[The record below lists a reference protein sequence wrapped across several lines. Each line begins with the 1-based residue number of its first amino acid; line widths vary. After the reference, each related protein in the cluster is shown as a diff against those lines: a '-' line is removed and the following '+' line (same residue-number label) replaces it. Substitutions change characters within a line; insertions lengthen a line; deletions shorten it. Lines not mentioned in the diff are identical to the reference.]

1 MSPSPRVTELTWTAE
16 HSTLSIRRPV
26 PGVVVI
32 VVTGTDVGQH
42 GDGPFLALAEDLA
55 GGPFELFVDARASR
69 GVTIDVSAQWAV
81 WLAGKR
87 ASLRAV
93 HMLTGSR
100 FVQLTVNF
108 VRSFADL
115 GELMRVYT
123 EPAPFDRALEEAVAA
138 RGPGT

>member
-16 HSTLSIRRPV
+16 HSTLTIRRPV
-26 PGVVVI
+26 AGVVVI
-32 VVTGTDVGQH
+32 VVTGSDVGQH

-123 EPAPFDRALEEAVAA
+123 EAAPFERALEEAVTA
-138 RGPGT
+138 RGQGK